1 MHSTQCGDV
10 WLWYLIVVPMV
21 VWIVLW
27 ACVDVLFHVL
37 FNTRPPMVVSDE
49 CQCVLHT
56 QITTNHSVVQFV
68 HHASTLHLANHQQH
82 HAFLHATHTSPSCFF
97 HNCLSF
103 FSMLSSSS
111 SSSLRPLRECVVV
124 MECITRLHKSSTRC
138 ACATLVPSSVA
149 ITLLWCFDCCACCS
163 PHHCAS
169 HTPLLDSG
177 CC

>member
-1 MHSTQCGDV
+1 MP
-10 WLWYLIVVPMV
+10 VVVVLMV
-21 VWIVLW
+21 VWIAW
-27 ACVDVLFHVL
+27 WTRVDVLFYLL
-37 FNTRPPMVVSDE
+37 FRIRSPTVVSDV
-49 CQCVLHT
+49 CQCVFHT
-56 QITTNHSVVQFV
+56 KIITKHTAVQLV
-68 HHASTLHLANHQQH
+68 HHPSTLHLANHQQH

-124 MECITRLHKSSTRC
+124 MECITHLHQSSTRC

-163 PHHCAS
+163 PRHCAS